1 MAKKNLTEVPLDAR
15 TIKIGKRL
23 KELRLK
29 KVYDSAEKF
38 AYDHDLPRVS
48 YDLQERG
55 KRNMTLASLYRILDI
70 HKISLGDF
78 FKGL

>member
-1 MAKKNLTEVPLDAR
+1 MGKKDITKIQIDER
-15 TIKIGKRL
+15 TIKIGNKI

-29 KVYDSAEKF
+29 KVYESAERF

-55 KRNMTLASLYRILDI
+55 KRNMTLSSLYRILDI

-78 FKGL
+78 FKGM